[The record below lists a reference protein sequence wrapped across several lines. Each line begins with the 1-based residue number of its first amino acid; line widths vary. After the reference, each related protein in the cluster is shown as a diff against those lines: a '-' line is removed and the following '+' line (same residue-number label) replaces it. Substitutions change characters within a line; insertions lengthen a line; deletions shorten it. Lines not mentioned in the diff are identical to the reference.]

1 MELDWDFFI
10 SLIQGIACSSYKAG
24 AGGLRAGGFGFG
36 GFPWRGG
43 SFGNTGNYY
52 WTGQS
57 TDT

>member
-36 GFPWRGG
+36 GFP
-43 SFGNTGNYY
+43 
-52 WTGQS
+52 
-57 TDT
+57 